1 MKWMKLVGILLIGL
15 WWCLAPAGSSS
26 AAESGGPGKTH
37 VVTAGMGSQ
46 ALAEALAAAAPGDT
60 IEVQGGVYPG
70 PVVVEQSVRLVGHD
84 WPVLDGNN
92 QGTILYLKAP
102 DIHVSGFEIRNS
114 GDSLNNE
121 NAGIAVE
128 AAGAVVE
135 NNRLI
140 NTLFGIYMSHASGSI
155 VRGNYI
161 ESKEMDIARRG
172 DTIRIW
178 YSNDVLL
185 EDNVVEKGRDVVLWY
200 SERLTVRGNLIR
212 EGRYALHF
220 MYCDDALIEDNLLID
235 NSVGAYL
242 MYGRRMILQH
252 NTISSNRGPSGYG
265 VGLKDMDE
273 AVVTENLFLDNRIG
287 IYLDNS
293 PREIDSTGDVSHN
306 VFAYNDIGVSMMPSV
321 RRNIFENNSFVEN
334 NEQVSIAGGGQ
345 LVGNTWQNNY
355 WSDYAGFDADGDGQG
370 DIAYRS
376 ERLFESMMA
385 ERPELRLFLH
395 SPASNAID
403 FAAKAFPLVRPQL
416 KLSDEQPL
424 MAAHVP
430 AGVPSLPQPTG
441 MGGLGMALALLLL
454 AGSIMALP
462 HLRRHRYS
470 SLRAANR
477 PENNRYIAPPA
488 YGLALDK
495 DKR

>member
-1 MKWMKLVGILLIGL
+1 MKWMKLVGLLLIGL
-15 WWCLAPAGSSS
+15 LWGLAPA
-26 AAESGGPGKTH
+26 AAQAADESGEPGKIH
-37 VVTAGMGSQ
+37 VVTADMGPE
-46 ALAEALAAAAPGDT
+46 ALAKALAAAAPGDT

-70 PVVVEQSVRLVGHD
+70 PIVVDRPVRLVGQG
-84 WPVLDGNN
+84 WPVLDGGGK
-92 QGTILYLKAP
+92 GTVLHLTAP
-102 DIHVSGFEIRNS
+102 DIYVSGFEVHNS
-114 GDSLNNE
+114 GDSLDQE
-121 NAGIAVE
+121 NAGIIGD
-128 AAGAVVE
+128 AAGVVLE
-135 NNRLI
+135 NNRLV
-140 NTLFGIYMSHASGSI
+140 NTLFGIYLRQAPSSI
-155 VRGNYI
+155 IRGNHI
-161 ESKEMDIARRG
+161 QSLDVEVARRG
-172 DTIRIW
+172 DAIRVW
-178 YSNDVLL
+178 SSDSVTL
-185 EDNVVEKGRDVVLWY
+185 ENNVVEKGRDVVLWY
-200 SERLTVRGNLIR
+200 SEDLTVRGNLVR
-212 EGRYALHF
+212 EGRYGLHF
-220 MYCDDALIEDNLLID
+220 MYCDDALIEENLLLD

-242 MYGRRMILQH
+242 MYSRRMLLQH
-252 NTISSNRGPSGYG
+252 NTISGNRGPSGYG
-265 VGLKDMDE
+265 VGLKDMDA
-273 AVVTENLFLDNRIG
+273 AVVTENLFLDNRVG
-287 IYLDNS
+287 VFLDNS
-293 PREIDSTGDVSHN
+293 PREVDSTGDISDN

-321 RRNIFENNSFVEN
+321 RHNVFENNSFVEN
-334 NEQVSIAGGGQ
+334 GEQVSIAGGGQ

-441 MGGLGMALALLLL
+441 KGGLGMALALLLL

-462 HLRRHRYS
+462 HLRCHRYS

-477 PENNRYIAPPA
+477 PGNNRYIAPPA